1 MHVSNFSIWGYEVL
15 AHYDLKK
22 PALTFIRHNENITF
36 QVVDTG
42 SGEKYLLRLHK
53 PITKNFASAQQQP
66 IELASELLW
75 LEALHRDTALTVQRP
90 VRNRAG
96 EFVTMLYPESDVGM
110 SCTLLHWIE
119 GEPLKQNVSA
129 ALVEDLGSVVAQLHE
144 HVVNWSIPVGFV
156 RPTYTIEFF
165 MQQARLLLP
174 GIEAGIL
181 TAREY
186 AIIQSLVAAAGD
198 LLAST
203 DTGRDNWGLIHA
215 DLHRG
220 NCLMYQDR
228 IRPIDFSLCG
238 FGHFLLDFGSSLP
251 SFHPELRQSF
261 ITGYLK
267 RRRLP
272 DNYLR
277 VVEAF
282 CILCRMCSYVFMLP
296 KVSERERL
304 RTRIAHFVANECQQ
318 FLRNEP
324 VLLAM

>member
-1 MHVSNFSIWGYEVL
+1 MQVSNFALWGYEAL
-15 AHYDLKK
+15 AHYELIE

-36 QVVDTG
+36 QVVDWA
-42 SGEKYLLRLHK
+42 SAKKYLLRLHK
-53 PITKNFASAQQQP
+53 PITENFASAQQQP
-66 IELASELLW
+66 VELASELLW
-75 LEALHRDTALTVQRP
+75 LEALHHSTPLTVQQP

-96 EFVTMLYPESDVGM
+96 EFVSMIYPEAGAGI

-119 GEPLKQNVSA
+119 GEPLRQNVTA
-129 ALVEDLGSVVAQLHE
+129 ALVENLGAVVAQLHE
-144 HVVNWSIPVGFV
+144 HVIAWPLPTGFV
-156 RPTYTIEFF
+156 RPTYDIDFF
-165 MQQARLLLP
+165 MRQARLLLP
-174 GIEAGIL
+174 GIEAGII
-181 TAREY
+181 TTREY
-186 AIIQSLVAAAGD
+186 AVVQSLVAATGE
-198 LLAST
+198 LLASA
-203 DTGRDNWGLIHA
+203 DAGRDNWGLIHA

-220 NCLMYQDR
+220 NCLVYQDR

-251 SFHPELRQSF
+251 SFRGELRQSF

-267 RRRLP
+267 RRKLP
-272 DNYLR
+272 ENYLR

-282 CILCRMCSYVFMLP
+282 CVLCRMCSYVFMLP

-318 FLRNEP
+318 FLHNEP

>member
-1 MHVSNFSIWGYEVL
+1 MQVSDFSTWGYEVL

-36 QVVDTG
+36 QVIDAL
-42 SGEKYLLRLHK
+42 SGKKYLLRLHK
-53 PITKNFASAQQQP
+53 PITENFASAQQRP
-66 IELASELLW
+66 VELASELLW
-75 LEALHRDTALTVQRP
+75 LEALHRDTALTVQQP
-90 VRNRAG
+90 VRNRM
-96 EFVTMLYPESDVGM
+96 EEYVTMIYPDSDVGM

-119 GEPLKQNVSA
+119 GEPLKQNVTA
-129 ALVEDLGSVVAQLHE
+129 ELVEDLGTVVAQLHE
-144 HVVNWSIPVGFV
+144 HVTAWSIPAGFV
-156 RPTYTIEFF
+156 RPTYDSEFF
-165 MQQARLLLP
+165 TRQARLLLP
-174 GIEAGIL
+174 GIEAGLL

-186 AIIQSLVAAAGD
+186 AIIQALVAATGE
-198 LLAST
+198 LLASMEV
-203 DTGRDNWGLIHA
+203 GRDNWGLIHA

-251 SFHPELRQSF
+251 SFRGELRQSF
-261 ITGYLK
+261 ITGYL
-267 RRRLP
+267 RRRKLP
-272 DNYLR
+272 ENYLR

-282 CILCRMCSYVFMLP
+282 CILCRMCSYAFMLP
-296 KVSERERL
+296 QVSEHERL